1 MISDDDTDLCFDA
14 REDLPLS
21 WLLHATLVTHFLS
34 LTLFACEPRVVVK
47 ISMTVSRDQ

>member
-21 WLLHATLVTHFLS
+21 WLSHATLITHFLS
-34 LTLFACEPRVVVK
+34 LTLFACEPRVDVK
-47 ISMTVSRDQ
+47 IATIVSRDQ